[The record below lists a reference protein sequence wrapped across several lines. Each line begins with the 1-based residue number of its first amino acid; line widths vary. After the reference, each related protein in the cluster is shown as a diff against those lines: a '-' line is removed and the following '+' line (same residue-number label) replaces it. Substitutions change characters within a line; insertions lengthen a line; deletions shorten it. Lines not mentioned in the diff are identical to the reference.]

1 MTLAIHPGQEGEDV
15 MSESKKAEMQKENE
29 EMAKAAGVAQE
40 EIQQLQSSIRKIFK
54 NVKNLMMESKM
65 SMIRQDGHNKAV
77 DANQR

>member
-1 MTLAIHPGQEGEDV
+1 ME
-15 MSESKKAEMQKENE
+15 KENE

-54 NVKNLMMESKM
+54 NVKNLMMEAKM

>member
-1 MTLAIHPGQEGEDV
+1 MAIHPGQEGEDV
-15 MSESKKAEMQKENE
+15 LSESKKAEMEKENE

-54 NVKNLMMESKM
+54 NVKNLMMEAKM